1 LHLLHWERLP
11 RLLHLLHHLLRLL
24 LHELLHGLLLLLPVD
39 KLLHRLLLLHEL
51 PLLPKLLL
59 PKLLLPKLLL
69 IALLALR
76 APRHLVVGGAT
87 LETGATRTG
96 VLVLAV
102 VVAAPIVATV
112 VVAATATATT
122 TTIAAIVA
130 GVVPPLSLLLCL
142 HELLYLLL
150 QRLHFGEWS
159 CGLKLLLHLRLLLP
173 HLRRTLSDCVHP
185 HGGELL
191 LQLLPERQCRSGQH
205 CVYLCCWLQCQL
217 PLLLRRLVLQRLPEL
232 LIRMSSFR
240 LPLRSQRLLATYREH
255 LHLR

>member
-1 LHLLHWERLP
+1 MHLLHWERLP

-59 PKLLLPKLLL
+59 PKLLL

-76 APRHLVVGGAT
+76 APRHLVVSGAT
-87 LETGATRTG
+87 FEAGATRTG

-102 VVAAPIVATV
+102 EVAAPIVATIV

-173 HLRRTLSDCVHP
+173 NLRRTLSDCVHP
-185 HGGELL
+185 
-191 LQLLPERQCRSGQH
+191 P
-205 CVYLCCWLQCQL
+205 W
-217 PLLLRRLVLQRLPEL
+217 RRAPV
-232 LIRMSSFR
+232 
-240 LPLRSQRLLATYREH
+240 AVAA
-255 LHLR
+255 

>member
-1 LHLLHWERLP
+1 MHLLHWERLP

-59 PKLLLPKLLL
+59 PKLLL

-76 APRHLVVGGAT
+76 APRHLVVSGAT
-87 LETGATRTG
+87 FETGATRTG
-96 VLVLAV
+96 VLVLAIE
-102 VVAAPIVATV
+102 VAAPIVATV
-112 VVAATATATT
+112 VVVAATTTT

-142 HELLYLLL
+142 QELFHLLL

-173 HLRRTLSDCVHP
+173 NLRRTLLYRVHP
-185 HGGELL
+185 HRGELL
-191 LQLLPERQCRSGQH
+191 LQLLLER
-205 CVYLCCWLQCQL
+205 
-217 PLLLRRLVLQRLPEL
+217 
-232 LIRMSSFR
+232 
-240 LPLRSQRLLATYREH
+240 
-255 LHLR
+255 